1 MDELLKW
8 IDEKENI
15 LKEKDQ
21 EPIPEDDY
29 DEVQLLLE
37 EHKVCRDKQSLSN
50 TEILVENLIRDP
62 ESAPNP

>member
-8 IDEKENI
+8 IEEKENI
-15 LKEKDQ
+15 LNEKDQ

-37 EHKVCRDKQSLSN
+37 EHKVCRDNQKH
-50 TEILVENLIRDP
+50 RDP
-62 ESAPNP
+62 SWKSHKRPLNLKSL